1 MKPSNDDLVELRA
14 SAMPR
19 AFRCPGSARA
29 PFVSV
34 SEDSEAGA
42 NGTAVHEVL
51 RPLAEGGSVD
61 WANVEAIAAKYG
73 ADAEEVR
80 MLAAMA
86 AKLWPSIAD
95 SFRGA
100 LTEVELSTPIGFD
113 TGVTLSGHVDLL
125 TVTGTVARAG
135 DWKSG
140 RKDSDYSHQMRAYG
154 ALVLAD
160 DASLTEVT
168 VTVIWIRDG
177 EIENYTMT
185 RHDAEKWFLELHE
198 RVVQW
203 DGVFHPGQ
211 HCGYCQRSHE
221 CEAANA
227 LVRRD
232 VAAISDRAI
241 VARAE
246 AELSLMAPTE
256 IIDLNRKAELVEKYA
271 DRVRKAIK
279 AHVLEH
285 GDIVADGVRLT
296 IETEERRGLD
306 AMKAWPVLEAEG
318 FQDND
323 FAECMDLRVSRVE
336 KRIAMK
342 AGRGN
347 GASAIRALAQKL
359 ESAKAVE
366 VTEVK
371 KLREKRS
378 G

>member
-1 MKPSNDDLVELRA
+1 MTALSEFRA

-19 AFRCPGSARA
+19 AFRCAGSVRVPLVPVA
-29 PFVSV
+29 
-34 SEDSEAGA
+34 EDSEAGA

-61 WANVEAIAAKYG
+61 WATVGDIAAKYG
-73 ADAEEVR
+73 ADLEEVR
-80 MLAAMA
+80 ILSAMA
-86 AKLWPSIAD
+86 TKLWPAIAD

-100 LTEVELSTPIGFD
+100 LTEVELSTDVGFD
-113 TGVTLSGHVDLL
+113 TGASLSGHVDLL

-135 DWKSG
+135 DWKTG

-160 DASLTEVT
+160 DVALTEVT

-177 EIENYTMT
+177 EIENYTMS
-185 RHDAEKWFLELHE
+185 RSDAEKWFVELHD
-198 RVVQW
+198 RVVDW
-203 DGVFHPGQ
+203 DGVFHPGS
-211 HCGYCQRSHE
+211 HCMFCQRSHE

-232 VAAISDRAI
+232 VAAISDRAV

-246 AELSLMAPTE
+246 AELSLMAPGE
-256 IIDLNRKAELVEKYA
+256 IIELNRKAELVEKYA

-279 AHVLEH
+279 AHVIAT
-285 GDIVADGVRLT
+285 GDIVANGVRLT

-306 AMKAWPVLEAEG
+306 ALKAWPVLEGVG
-318 FQDND
+318 FADND

-336 KRIAMK
+336 KRVATK

-347 GASAIRALAQKL
+347 GASAVRDLAAKL
-359 ESAKAVE
+359 EAAQAVE

-378 G
+378 S